1 MSMRRIK
8 DKMMLSILPTMAILL
23 IGLAIVIAFYI
34 YITEKENI
42 LNRNLL
48 TARSYAS
55 QIDAFVSKYDSIAET
70 ISTSQLN
77 YGGYSRLEIQNLL
90 KDIAQKDKNILGSW
104 VIYEPNAFDKKDFQY
119 ENTTGHDNT
128 GRFLP
133 YWNRLKG
140 DLVLEPV
147 LDVETSD
154 FYTVPRETKKAFIP
168 TPFIYEGVLMMSFCY
183 PIVKDKFFKGV
194 AGLDISI
201 ETVKKLLLGFEENKI
216 YESNYAVLVSDTGI
230 FISSSIYLFDN
241 HILNKKTISQIAI
254 ENTLPEYEILAKEIL
269 LRKEG
274 YINTK
279 DPFTKEDVVAFYSP
293 IKTGNLSIIVSI
305 SKSDLLANTLKAIYI
320 LASIGIISLLIIGTL
335 LYFLINT
342 IIDPLNKLTDTVTQF
357 GKQDFTRRSTIST
370 NDEIGELSKSF
381 NSMANSIQEYSEEME
396 TKVALRTR
404 ELNNSL
410 EQITTLKFQ
419 QDGDYFLTSLLLNPF
434 FKRNGSTDKFKIDF
448 LIEQKKTFEF
458 KKKKLSIGG
467 DLCYTDIIR
476 LQGKSYIVFLNGD
489 AMGKSLQGAGGALI
503 LGSIFGANIE
513 RNKSNSS
520 LQNVSP
526 ERWLKNTFIELHKTF
541 ETFDGLMLVSVTIGL
556 IEEDTS
562 VMYYIN
568 AEHPFTILYRDG
580 CASFIENEIMLRKL
594 GTPDL
599 EGKLAIKVFKLKQN
613 DAIFIGSDG
622 KDDLVLNPGSTD
634 SRIINSDESLFLRVI
649 EQSQGDILTIKEKL
663 CENKELMDDLS
674 ILRIEYK
681 GESINTDTEFS
692 KTIVSTREEAI
703 ELLETMVE
711 KNPGVLKR
719 LAKLYLKKKDYNTAY
734 ARITEYIS
742 KDSSNTEALFIA
754 SFACLKLKR
763 YAQSISFIE
772 RCLLRNPKNED
783 YIKLHSKAK
792 EKLANV
798 TKTERRF
805 GI

>member
-1 MSMRRIK
+1 MRRIK

-23 IGLAIVIAFYI
+23 IGLTIVIAFYI
-34 YITEKENI
+34 YVTEKENI

-55 QIDAFVSKYDSIAET
+55 QINAFVNKYDSIAET
-70 ISTSQLN
+70 LSAAQLN
-77 YGGYSRLEIQNLL
+77 YGGHSRSEIQNFL
-90 KDIAQKDKNILGSW
+90 KEIAQKDKNILGSW
-104 VIYEPNAFDKKDFQY
+104 MIYEPNAFDNKDNRY
-119 ENTTGHDNT
+119 KNKIGHDST

-140 DLVLEPV
+140 DLVLDPV

-154 FYTVPRETKKAFIP
+154 FYTVPKETKNVFIP

-183 PIVKDKFFKGV
+183 PIVKDKLFKGV

-201 ETVKKLLLGFEENKI
+201 ETVKKLLLGFDENKI
-216 YESNYAVLVSDTGI
+216 YKSNYAVLVSDTGI
-230 FISSSIYLFDN
+230 FISSSIPLFDS
-241 HILNKKTISQIAI
+241 HILNKKTISQIAT
-254 ENTLPEYEILAKEIL
+254 ENGLPEYETLAKEIL

-274 YINTK
+274 YLNTK

-320 LASIGIISLLIIGTL
+320 LVSIGIISLLTIGIL

-342 IIDPLNKLTDTVTQF
+342 IIDPLNKLTDTVTEF
-357 GKQDFTRRSTIST
+357 GKQDFTQRSTIST

-381 NSMANSIQEYSEEME
+381 NSMANSIQDYSEEME
-396 TKVALRTR
+396 SKVKTRTR

-410 EQITTLKFQ
+410 EQITKLKYQ

-467 DLCYTDIIR
+467 DLCYTDVIR
-476 LQGKSYIVFLNGD
+476 LNGKSYIVFLNGD

-503 LGSIFGANIE
+503 LGSIFGASIE

-520 LQNVSP
+520 LQNLSP

-580 CASFIENEIMLRKL
+580 CASFIEDEIMLRKL
-594 GTPDL
+594 GTPDI
-599 EGKLAIKVFKLKQN
+599 EGKLSIKLFKLKPN
-613 DAIFIGSDG
+613 DVIFIGSDG
-622 KDDLVLNPGSTD
+622 KDDLVLNPGSSD
-634 SRIINSDESLFLRVI
+634 LRIINNDESLFLRII
-649 EQSQGDILTIKEKL
+649 EQSEGDILKIKDKL
-663 CENKELMDDLS
+663 CEHKELMDDLS
-674 ILRIEYK
+674 ILRIEYT
-681 GESINTDTEFS
+681 GENANLDSEFS
-692 KTIVSTREEAI
+692 KTTVSTHQEAI
-703 ELLETMVE
+703 ELLETMVNQ
-711 KNPGVLKR
+711 NPRVLKR
-719 LAKLYLKKKDYNTAY
+719 LSKLYLRKKDYESAY
-734 ARITEYIS
+734 SRISDYIS
-742 KDSSNTEALFIA
+742 HDSSNTEAFYIA
-754 SFACLKLKR
+754 SFATLKLKR
-763 YAQSISFIE
+763 YAQSLSFIE
-772 RCLLRNPKNED
+772 RCLLRNPTHAD
-783 YIKLHSKAK
+783 YLKLQSKIK
-792 EKLANV
+792 EKLV
-798 TKTERRF
+798 SITKTERRF
-805 GI
+805 GA